1 MRLKLTV
8 YTDDSLREVKREVE
22 ADRLKIPYR
31 VTKYLAET
39 LENVNLKDQNEI
51 FNYIMDNLDKLDKII
66 KATFGLTE
74 TEMECIDT
82 MELGAVG
89 VELYKWGMNK
99 IKELKQGNNLKNV
112 ETTV

>member
-1 MRLKLTV
+1 MQLKLTV
-8 YTDDSLREVKREVE
+8 YTDESFTDIKRVVE
-22 ADRLKIPYR
+22 ADQLKIPYR

-39 LENVNLKDQNEI
+39 LENVNIKDQNEI

-89 VELYKWGMNK
+89 VELYKWGMDK
-99 IKELKQGNNLKNV
+99 IKNLKQGNNSKN
-112 ETTV
+112 E

>member
-1 MRLKLTV
+1 MQLKLTV
-8 YTDDSLREVKREVE
+8 YTDDSLVDVKRVVE